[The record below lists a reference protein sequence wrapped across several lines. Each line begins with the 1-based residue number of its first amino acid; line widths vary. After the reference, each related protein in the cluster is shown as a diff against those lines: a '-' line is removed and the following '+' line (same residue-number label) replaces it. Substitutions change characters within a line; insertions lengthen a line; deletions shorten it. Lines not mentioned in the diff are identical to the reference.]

1 MKKILSVI
9 SSVNGSQ
16 SNTTKVVN
24 KIIEQLKFKFELDPK
39 VG

>member
-1 MKKILSVI
+1 MKKILAII

-24 KIIEQLKFKFELDPK
+24 EITDKLKMSIPK
-39 VG
+39 VS